1 MTNFGRLISAV
12 QRNCHISDA
21 QYAGNYSMC
30 TFLMKMREYYRWE
43 NELPFGCVLAN
54 EAVGNWLNEREETWS
69 QLADTPFSPLPFD
82 DISVDPFEDD
92 EINSRLMP
100 MGYVYTSG
108 LGLFGKPHFL
118 LGSLQD
124 ATAVDGANVYIS
136 ACEYARD
143 LVAPPAMT
151 RGDNIFVSQGGL
163 RRFIWERLEES
174 RWSRQEDTPMRRAVT
189 ALGADLS
196 TEALIAEMAARETE
210 SLVLHETGELRAGRL
225 LGPRWNELL
234 ASTVSTRSEFILRA
248 VRDHLADCL
257 STLPALAGRGAAA
270 SLHFYFGN
278 FGGLRRALFPEAV
291 EAYQGWHAT
300 GDTGVLL
307 AMTHAGAAHW
317 QSIAEEILAS
327 YERDG
332 SVDTDMLERLT
343 RSPDSRPACPANHAS

>member
-1 MTNFGRLISAV
+1 MTNFGRLISTV

-43 NELPFGCVLAN
+43 NELPFGCALAN
-54 EAVGNWLNEREETWS
+54 DAVGNWLNEREETWS
-69 QLADTPFSPLPFD
+69 QLADTPFAPLPFD
-82 DISVDPFEDD
+82 DASIDPFDD
-92 EINSRLMP
+92 DAVNRRLMP

-124 ATAVDGANVYIS
+124 STAVDGATVYIS

-151 RGDNIFVSQGGL
+151 RGENIFVSQGGL

-174 RWSRQEDTPMRRAVT
+174 RWSRQEDTPMRRAVA
-189 ALGADLS
+189 ALGPDLS
-196 TEALIAEMAARETE
+196 TESLIAEMAARETE
-210 SLVLHETGELRAGRL
+210 TLVLHETGELRAGRL
-225 LGPRWNELL
+225 LGPRWNDLL

-257 STLPALAGRGAAA
+257 STLPVLAARGATP

-278 FGGLRRALFPEAV
+278 FTGLRRALFPEAL
-291 EAYQGWHAT
+291 EAYQAWHKSGNA
-300 GDTGVLL
+300 GELQ
-307 AMTHAGAAHW
+307 AMAQAGAARW
-317 QSIAEEILAS
+317 QAVAGEILAD
-327 YERDG
+327 YEERG
-332 SVDTDMLERLT
+332 SVDDGRLERLASAGDA
-343 RSPDSRPACPANHAS
+343 RSSCPATPVS